1 MSQVLQEYKE
11 MDDLRRQFE
20 ELMNVKGEEKIQMLV
35 RVGYSKEAFYSY
47 RRRINDLKMGK
58 FST

>member
-1 MSQVLQEYKE
+1 

-20 ELMNVKGEEKIQMLV
+20 ELMNVKVKGEEKIQMLV